1 MYFTEKKDFQE
12 FDKAKNR
19 PRIVFLCVHQKMLE
33 SRMMFTAQKRKFSC
47 KDFFGKCE
55 QIHFDLDSFN

>member
-33 SRMMFTAQKRKFSC
+33 SRYDVHCTEKEVFM
-47 KDFFGKCE
+47 
-55 QIHFDLDSFN
+55 

>member
-19 PRIVFLCVHQKMLE
+19 PRIVFCVYIKKCLNHF
-33 SRMMFTAQKRKFSC
+33 MMFTAQKRKFSC